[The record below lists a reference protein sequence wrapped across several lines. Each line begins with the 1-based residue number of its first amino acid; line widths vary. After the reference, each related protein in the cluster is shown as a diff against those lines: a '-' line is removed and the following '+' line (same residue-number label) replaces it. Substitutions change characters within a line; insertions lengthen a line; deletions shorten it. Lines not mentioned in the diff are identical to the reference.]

1 MSETIPQYKKQNPL
15 KKENYWPVSLLPH
28 VSKVFERIMDEKF
41 NIDTQDKLSK
51 RITGFRKTTYW
62 KNGNVV

>member
-1 MSETIPQYKKQNPL
+1 M
-15 KKENYWPVSLLPH
+15 SLLPH
-28 VSKVFERIMDEKF
+28 ISKVFERIMDEKF